1 MAARAGKLDVV
12 KLLIEAGAD
21 IEKSTFER
29 ATPLYVAAG
38 FSKVRISFLTF
49 LKFKSLG
56 ILLWFLI

>member
-12 KLLIEAGAD
+12 KLLVEAGAD

-49 LKFKSLG
+49 
-56 ILLWFLI
+56 